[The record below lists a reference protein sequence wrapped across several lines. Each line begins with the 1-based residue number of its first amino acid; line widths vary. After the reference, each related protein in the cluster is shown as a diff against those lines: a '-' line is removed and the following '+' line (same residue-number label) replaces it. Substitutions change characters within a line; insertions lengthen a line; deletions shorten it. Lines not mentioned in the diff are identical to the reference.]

1 MCLITTQE
9 TGSSDMANELKQLT
23 KEFGNH
29 DVKVLRTN
37 LNLYQT
43 SIGTVAAPFLKEITA
58 QTKKSKSASVTMVAI
73 IVEAA

>member
-1 MCLITTQE
+1 MTK
-9 TGSSDMANELKQLT
+9 ELNQIA

-43 SIGTVAAPFLKEITA
+43 SIGTVAAPFLKEVVA
-58 QTKKSKSASVTMVAI
+58 QSKKSKSASVTMVAI

>member
-1 MCLITTQE
+1 MM
-9 TGSSDMANELKQLT
+9 SKELNQIA
-23 KEFGNH
+23 KEFSNH

-37 LNLYQT
+37 LSLYQT

-58 QTKKSKSASVTMVAI
+58 QTKKSKSPTVTLVAI